1 MENAMPQLDRRH
13 FVQSLAAVPFVL
25 LAGGLGARANDDIIA
40 KIKARGKLIAGT
52 EATYPPFDFIKEGR
66 VVGYGRDILE
76 NVTKSLGV
84 ELEYVDLPW
93 AGVLPGLLAGKFDL
107 VAAGVNVTPERA
119 QKYAFTIPISEAAP
133 AALKRKSDTSIK
145 TVEDLSGK
153 VVGTQLSSAGEQS
166 SRTFE
171 EKLKA
176 SGKQGYKELKTFVS
190 YTECYLALM
199 NGTVDAVVQNKAS
212 FGGLMKERPGLFEI
226 VGNISDMRYI
236 AWCTRPEEKAL
247 RDYVSKT
254 IADLRDSG
262 KLYELQDK
270 WFGFRMP
277 IPGVEY
283 LPQGAI

>member
-1 MENAMPQLDRRH
+1 MSQIDRRK
-13 FVQSLAAVPFVL
+13 FVQTLAIVPLAVT
-25 LAGGLGARANDDIIA
+25 AGGVSVGAQENIIA

-52 EATYPPFDFIKEGR
+52 EATYPPFDFIKDGK

-93 AGVLPGLLAGKFDL
+93 AGVLPGLLAGKFDM

-119 QKYAFTIPISEAAP
+119 QKYAFTLPISEAAP

-166 SRTFE
+166 SKAFE

-176 SGKQGYKELKTFVS
+176 SGKPGYKELKAFVS
-190 YTECYLALM
+190 YPECYLALM
-199 NGTVDAVVQNKAS
+199 NGTIDAVVQNKAS
-212 FGGLMKERPGLFEI
+212 FGGLIKERPGLFEI
-226 VGNISDMRYI
+226 VGNIADMRYI
-236 AWCTRPEEKAL
+236 AWCTRPEESAL
-247 RDYVSKT
+247 RDHVSKI
-254 IADLRDSG
+254 IAELRDSG
-262 KLYELQDK
+262 KIYELQDK

-277 IPGVEY
+277 IPNADY
-283 LPQGAI
+283 LPKGAV